1 MSATVGH
8 EAVRQ
13 SRTKVQRP
21 WWPPVEVMGMRS
33 KVKKGA
39 ERDALRVLRRS
50 FRDSIAVE
58 PVGIAERLGVQ
69 VREAKF
75 DENILGALFLKPG
88 ADPKIV
94 LNRRHSFLRRRLTC
108 ALEIGHYVHMS
119 TKVNEYKRVDLYER
133 SDEVGGESDGEY
145 AQEFAGSLLMPK
157 EDIKVFVD
165 LWMDD
170 LEMALRFCVPREAMQ
185 IRLKDLGLR
194 VPELGAA

>member
-1 MSATVGH
+1 MSATASH
-8 EAVRQ
+8 EKGRQ
-13 SRTKVQRP
+13 SQTKVQRP
-21 WWPPVEVMGMRS
+21 WWPPVEVTGMRS

-39 ERDALRVLRRS
+39 EKDAERLLRRS
-50 FRDSIAVE
+50 FRDSIAIE

-75 DENILGALFLKPG
+75 DENILGALFMKPG
-88 ADPKIV
+88 ADPKIM

-119 TKVNEYKRVDLYER
+119 AKVDEYKRVDLYDR
-133 SDEVGGESDGEY
+133 SDEVGGQSNDEY
-145 AQEFAGSLLMPK
+145 AHEFAGSLLMPK
-157 EDIKVFVD
+157 EDIKMFAD

-170 LEMALRFCVPREAMQ
+170 LEMALRFRVPREAMR
-185 IRLKDLGLR
+185 IRLKQLGLR

>member
-1 MSATVGH
+1 MSTTVGQ
-8 EAVRQ
+8 EALQQ
-13 SRTKVQRP
+13 SHTKVQTS

-33 KVKKGA
+33 KVKKRA
-39 ERDALRVLRRS
+39 EKDALRVLKRS
-50 FRDSIAVE
+50 FRDSIAIE

-119 TKVNEYKRVDLYER
+119 TKSNEYKRVDLYDR
-133 SDEVGGESDGEY
+133 SDEVGGESDDEY
-145 AQEFAGSLLMPK
+145 AHEFAGSLLMPR

-165 LWMDD
+165 LWIDD
-170 LEMALRFCVPREAMQ
+170 LEMALRFHVPREAMR